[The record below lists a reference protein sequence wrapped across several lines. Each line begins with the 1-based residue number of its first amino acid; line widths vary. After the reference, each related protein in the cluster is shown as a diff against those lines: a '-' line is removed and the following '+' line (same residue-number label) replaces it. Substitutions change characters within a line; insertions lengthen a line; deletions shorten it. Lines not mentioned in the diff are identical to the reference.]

1 MQATPGIDGQ
11 DPGIGAWI
19 AAAIQFLLGITWVAY
34 VYYLPGLLEQVGIE
48 QTWLIAFLLVDQAV
62 FGLADWTVG
71 WLGER
76 TERYWARLGRW
87 IVAGSVLSSAAMLL
101 LPWVARLGSPA
112 LLVATT
118 FVWITASSAM
128 RAPVVAMLGR
138 TARPA
143 AKLSLVATL
152 LAGGALASAMAP
164 WVANGLKRL
173 SPELALAA
181 GAAALVIASLAVVR
195 FAAPGTLGAAQVT
208 HADPRR
214 LRWGALI
221 AIAAVAL
228 GFATSVQL
236 HAFIASAPLF
246 RRLGAIDLSRWL
258 PLFWLGFALA
268 SLAIGL
274 HGRARARTGRDIVQ
288 PSGFAIMS
296 IGAAFVGMAAV
307 ATTRIAPSLTSLALA
322 QFVAGAA
329 WAVLIDALFVRALE
343 LASPHRPTAA
353 AGTLFAT
360 MAFAA
365 VLRLAL
371 VAAIGAQD
379 AARLG
384 IWPIIGLWL
393 VASAGVLVIRRASGA
408 NLRSAAT

>member
-48 QTWLIAFLLVDQAV
+48 RTWLIAFLLVDQAV

-143 AKLSLVATL
+143 AKLSWLRRCSPA
-152 LAGGALASAMAP
+152 ARCQPMAP

-173 SPELALAA
+173 SPELAPAA

-208 HADPRR
+208 CRSTPAALGRADRDRRGRAGLRHLGSTPCVHRQRPAVSPSRCDRSVEMATAFLAR
-214 LRWGALI
+214 LRAGI
-221 AIAAVAL
+221 AR
-228 GFATSVQL
+228 
-236 HAFIASAPLF
+236 H
-246 RRLGAIDLSRWL
+246 R
-258 PLFWLGFALA
+258 
-268 SLAIGL
+268 L
-274 HGRARARTGRDIVQ
+274 HGRARADRPGHRAAIV
-288 PSGFAIMS
+288 GFAIMS

-329 WAVLIDALFVRALE
+329 WAVLIDALFVRAR
-343 LASPHRPTAA
+343 ARRSPHGPTAA

-360 MAFAA
+360 MACRPCF
-365 VLRLAL
+365 RLAL

-393 VASAGVLVIRRASGA
+393 WPAPVSW
-408 NLRSAAT
+408 